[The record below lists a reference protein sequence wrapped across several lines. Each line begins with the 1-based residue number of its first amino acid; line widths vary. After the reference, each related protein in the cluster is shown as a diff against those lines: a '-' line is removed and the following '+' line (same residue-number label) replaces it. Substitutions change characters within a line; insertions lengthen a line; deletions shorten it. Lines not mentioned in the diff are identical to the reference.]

1 MCLLNIQN
9 RRGAATASDWV
20 FVIKSLY
27 LNVWTCWSSS
37 SWRPATFKWSPV
49 REATEQQSTLFIR
62 LLNERQKS
70 HQRDK
75 WWNIHPADRNSA
87 RLLEVSDSHT
97 EFRLPTWREIKLPA
111 IISVCWSSVRNRAQ
125 SSSANRLWLKDETTR
140 FTQLIDTLQNKTN
153 IREQETESLIH
164 NPAMKLKDRNR
175 QKQGLSGENMIF
187 CKIYLLN
194 SFWPQEAESTP
205 EPHEPNMYQ
214 NSVCSSLSHNN
225 RK

>member
-1 MCLLNIQN
+1 MCLLNNQN

-37 SWRPATFKWSPV
+37 RWRPATFKWSPV
-49 REATEQQSTLFIR
+49 RKATEQQSTLFIR

-125 SSSANRLWLKDETTR
+125 SSSANRLRLKDETTR

-187 CKIYLLN
+187 CKFSLLN